1 MLIDTHAHLD
11 FDQFHRRH
19 DEVIT
24 RAKKVGV
31 ENIINISTSLQG
43 SRDSINLAENYPE
56 IYASVGIHP
65 YDALTADRNTMT
77 NLLELAQNEKVVAVG
92 EIGLDYVKDEV
103 DKGTQKKAFIVQI
116 GLAKRLD
123 LPIIIHNR
131 QADEDILEIIK
142 IQADGLKGVIHCFSS
157 SWKVA
162 QKFLDLGFYISF
174 TGSITFKDKKKKEL
188 EDQVRGCNVQSG
200 ILEVVKKVPIDKV
213 LIETDCPF
221 LAPEPYRG
229 KVNEPAYVVEVAKKI
244 AEVKGLPFEEV
255 AKKTTEN
262 AIKLFNFK
270 E

>member
-92 EIGLDYVKDEV
+92 EIGLDYAKNNI
-103 DKGTQKKAFIVQI
+103 DKATQKKAFVVQI

-131 QADEDILEIIK
+131 DADKDILEILK
-142 IQADGLKGVIHCFSS
+142 IQGDHLRGVIHCFSS
-157 SWKVA
+157 GWQEAK
-162 QKFLDLGFYISF
+162 KFLDLGYYISF
-174 TGSITFKDKKKKEL
+174 TGSITFKNKQKT
-188 EDQVRGCNVQSG
+188 DQTRGCNVAGG
-200 ILEVVKKVPIDKV
+200 ILDVIKKVPLNRI
-213 LIETDCPF
+213 LIETDSPF

-229 KVNEPAYVVEVAKKI
+229 KVNEPAYVVEVANKI
-244 AEVKGLPFEEV
+244 AEVKGFSFEKV
-255 AKKTTEN
+255 ADTTTQN
-262 AIKLFNFK
+262 AEKLFK
-270 E
+270 L